1 MERYAVF
8 NPDTGE
14 LLSLPNFKPE
24 DGSYIEV
31 DPKEVEGMLS
41 GDEQLSHYRVE
52 YSKRKK
58 KYELKSQLINDLD
71 SYNVNDLIYEV
82 PTRKTKNA
90 DLTITQNTRDTCWKI
105 SVGGNLKTNLL
116 SQKLSFNNKLSFSVT
131 RKNDPNILYKTLQFD
146 FNQFED
152 GKYLIIP
159 FDQEFEF
166 LGEPVSIYT
175 MKKLDKY
182 YYEVIK

>member
-14 LLSLPNFKPE
+14 VLSVPNYKPD

-31 DPKEVEGMLS
+31 DFKEVEGILL
-41 GDEQLSHYRVE
+41 GNEQLSHYRVE
-52 YSKRKK
+52 FSKSKK
-58 KYELKSQLINDLD
+58 VYELKSRLIDEID
-71 SYNVNDLIYEV
+71 SYNVNDLIYEL

-90 DLTITQNTRDTCWKI
+90 DLTITQNTKDTCWKI
-105 SVGGNLKTNLL
+105 SIGGNLKSNLL
-116 SQKLSFNNKLSFSVT
+116 SQKLSLNNKLSFSVT
-131 RKNDPNILYKTLQFD
+131 RKDDPNILYKTLKFD
-146 FNQFED
+146 FTEFQD

-159 FDQEFEF
+159 FDQDFEF
-166 LGEPVSIYT
+166 QGEPVSIYT

-182 YYEVIK
+182 YYEVIN

>member
-1 MERYAVF
+1 
-8 NPDTGE
+8 
-14 LLSLPNFKPE
+14 
-24 DGSYIEV
+24 
-31 DPKEVEGMLS
+31 MLS

-116 SQKLSFNNKLSFSVT
+116 SQKVSFNNKLSFSVT